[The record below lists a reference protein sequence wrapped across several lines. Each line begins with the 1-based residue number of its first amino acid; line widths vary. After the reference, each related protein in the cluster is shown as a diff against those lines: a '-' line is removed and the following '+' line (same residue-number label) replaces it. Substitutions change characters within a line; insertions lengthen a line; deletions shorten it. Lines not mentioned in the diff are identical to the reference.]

1 VSARDDSGGGERGP
15 IPVLASPFRPFFL
28 LGPLYGVILALA
40 WSAAWSG
47 LGAAPAAWP
56 LHLWHGHEMLFGFA
70 AAMVSGFVLTAL
82 PGWAGTRE
90 LHGGALAA
98 LVAAWLAGRL
108 AFWAAP
114 WLPPWLVAVVDGGY
128 FLLLAGLVVPELLRL
143 RARLYLWLVPVF
155 AAFLIGNVVF
165 HAGPPLGVPGGAAW
179 GLKLALYGLLL
190 LFSFVGGLLT
200 PIFTGNELRARGR
213 AAPTFVPTLER
224 LAVIAVLLYAATDLV
239 GLAAEWRGA
248 AALFAAVVHGVRLAR
263 WHGLAVRD
271 QPLLWAMHLGYAWLV
286 AAFALRAAADLAGAP
301 APDLALHAFT
311 VGAFGMMKLSLMTRV
326 ALRHTGRPLRPAP
339 AMVAAFALIGVAAL
353 LRVAGAGSGALLVAS
368 ALLWGGGLALY
379 LAVHGAML
387 LRPSLPRGA
396 LA

>member
-1 VSARDDSGGGERGP
+1 
-15 IPVLASPFRPFFL
+15 
-28 LGPLYGVILALA
+28 
-40 WSAAWSG
+40 
-47 LGAAPAAWP
+47 
-56 LHLWHGHEMLFGFA
+56 
-70 AAMVSGFVLTAL
+70 
-82 PGWAGTRE
+82 
-90 LHGGALAA
+90 
-98 LVAAWLAGRL
+98 
-108 AFWAAP
+108 
-114 WLPPWLVAVVDGGY
+114 
-128 FLLLAGLVVPELLRL
+128 
-143 RARLYLWLVPVF
+143 
-155 AAFLIGNVVF
+155 
-165 HAGPPLGVPGGAAW
+165 
-179 GLKLALYGLLL
+179 
-190 LFSFVGGLLT
+190 
-200 PIFTGNELRARGR
+200 
-213 AAPTFVPTLER
+213 
-224 LAVIAVLLYAATDLV
+224 
-239 GLAAEWRGA
+239 
-248 AALFAAVVHGVRLAR
+248 VRLAR